1 MSKEDKDTVLVR
13 KFFIEELTK
22 RIIEAITPVID
33 NEVSRFLDQVD
44 EETKDAPEE
53 EPVCAPEGCEDC
65 PHYPCDEDEDDIEAD
80 VKAININ
87 ISDEQAERLLKA
99 LFGGTGFFGDRK
111 KKRTKA
117 EE

>member
-1 MSKEDKDTVLVR
+1 MSKEDKDTMLVR
-13 KFFIEELTK
+13 EFLIEELIK
-22 RIIEAITPVID
+22 RIVEAITPVID
-33 NEVSRFLDQVD
+33 NEVSRFLDQVA

-53 EPVCAPEGCEDC
+53 APVCVPEGCEDC
-65 PHYPCDEDEDDIEAD
+65 PHYPCDEDEDDIDEDA
-80 VKAININ
+80 KTININ

-99 LFGGTGFFGDRK
+99 IFGDTGFFGDRK